1 MAWLAEK
8 LLYSEVFIS
17 CQCKKTE
24 IFLNISGDEP
34 NSVQENVWG
43 YSYSYDSTYCLVKCI
58 MFAASAEIEQQNYAI
73 FERGAH
79 KNETVLQIMCN
90 SAGPTAAATIAPH
103 ASQIYESPT
112 RV

>member
-1 MAWLAEK
+1 
-8 LLYSEVFIS
+8 
-17 CQCKKTE
+17 
-24 IFLNISGDEP
+24 
-34 NSVQENVWG
+34 
-43 YSYSYDSTYCLVKCI
+43 